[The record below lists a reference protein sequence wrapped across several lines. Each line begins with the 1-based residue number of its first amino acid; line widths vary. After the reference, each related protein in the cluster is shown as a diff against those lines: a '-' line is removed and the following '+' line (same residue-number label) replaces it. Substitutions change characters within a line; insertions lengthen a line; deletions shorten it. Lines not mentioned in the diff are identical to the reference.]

1 MDEDEET
8 LSCKVVLIGQ
18 SAVGK
23 TNIIYKF
30 VLNKFNPNHAST
42 LGASFLTKN
51 VLIGEENKGIKYEI
65 WDTAGQERYRALT
78 KVFYKNA
85 TVCILVY
92 DITRRASFEEIK
104 DYWVKEIKDNTPPDI
119 GK

>member
-23 TNIIYKF
+23 TNIINKF
-30 VLNKFNPNHAST
+30 VLNKFNPNHDST

-51 VLIGEENKGIKYEI
+51 IIIGEENKGIKYEI

-78 KVFYKNA
+78 KVFYKNSA
-85 TVCILVY
+85 VCVLVY
-92 DITRRASFEEIK
+92 DITRRASFQEIK
-104 DYWVKEIKDNTPPDI
+104 DYWFKEIKDNTPPDI
-119 GK
+119 SK

>member
-42 LGASFLTKN
+42 LVASFLTKN